1 MERNILYNEVA
12 ATAFESPVMDAKA
25 PKTIALYNT
34 DLNAPYFGGNFNF
47 LYNGGDD
54 KATVTFNT
62 YLSYRKNYTAYE
74 KKNFVDNLRDAV
86 AVWNEAA
93 ELQIKDRNGNF
104 SKKIKLQFKLNE
116 TIRNPKNANKKTDI
130 HPTNTWSSWFN
141 GKNREIVMRELNVFI
156 GSSTNVLV
164 HELGHVWGLMDEYDT
179 KWYEMK
185 FSPAHVG
192 AGSPLIKDT
201 KAIMNIGYQ
210 DEISDTGEFRG
221 RYFKHFGRAL
231 LQSFWGVK
239 DFMIPVKHN
248 NRIVSETVQGRIAL
262 LKKDIAGAA
271 PFTTDVLPFNPQ
283 YTGIQVTKVK

>member
-12 ATAFESPVMDAKA
+12 DTAFESSVMDAENAK
-25 PKTIALYNT
+25 PIAIYNT

-47 LYNGGDD
+47 LYNSGDN

-62 YLSYRKNYTAYE
+62 YLSYRKNYTAAE
-74 KKNFVDNLRDAV
+74 KNDFVNNLKEAV
-86 AVWNEAA
+86 AVWDKAA
-93 ELQIKDRNGNF
+93 ELQIKDSMGNY
-104 SKKIKLQFKLNE
+104 SKKIALQFKFN
-116 TIRNPKNANKKTDI
+116 IVSNRKNANKITDI

-156 GSSTNVLV
+156 GSSKNVLA

-192 AGSPLIKDT
+192 SNSPLIKDT

-221 RYFKHFGRAL
+221 RYFKHFGTAL
-231 LQSFWGVK
+231 LKSFWGVK

-248 NRIVSETVQGRIAL
+248 NRIVAETVQGRIVL

-283 YTGIQVTKVK
+283 YTGIQIAKTK